1 MSVIKL
7 FGGTLHLDGSH
18 VQWETRQKVY
28 RFVVG
33 CSYDRN
39 YKSRGKYTVT
49 AVSTEGVV
57 TLQSVVDSRVSHSQ
71 VQSFV
76 GSYGVAQQKKDVRKL
91 REEERELRKKERERK
106 REAAELA
113 RVLPTDSMN
122 HSVREQDRGISVLI
136 HSLMQDM
143 EGRLA
148 ASIRAHIGN
157 MELRLKEELG
167 VQHLE
172 HKRELVDAA
181 EKTRDAILAQGK
193 ETEERLAAAIVKGL
207 S

>member
-39 YKSRGKYTVT
+39 YKGRGKYTVT

-76 GSYGVAQQKKDVRKL
+76 GSYDVAQRKKDVKKL

-113 RVLPTDSMN
+113 KRPLPTDSTN
-122 HSVREQDRGISVLI
+122 HNVREPEGGFSV

-143 EGRLA
+143 EERLA
-148 ASIRAHIGN
+148 ASIRAHIEN

-172 HKRELVDAA
+172 HKRELINAA

-193 ETEERLAAAIVKGL
+193 ETEERLAAAIIKGL